1 MKFNTI
7 KGSTKLFE
15 DNSFTFTPYREGE
28 PREVQF

>member
-1 MKFNTI
+1 MKFKTI

-28 PREVQF
+28 PQEV